1 MTNVSIY
8 DKMTQGERQTAD
20 YLTYLGIFWKYHH
33 PVTITDEEDLSR
45 IYYPDFFLPQFG
57 VYIEVCG
64 ANRKKEY
71 TRRKKLYFKNNIKV
85 VFVET
90 FKDGTKWK
98 FFLLHSL
105 FKTQVE
111 RMSLLY
117 AIAEENI
124 FSGK

>member
-45 IYYPDFFLPQFG
+45 IYYPDFSSRSSEFISKYAGL
-57 VYIEVCG
+57 IE
-64 ANRKKEY
+64 KKSILEG
-71 TRRKKLYFKNNIKV
+71 RSCILKNNIKV